1 MRALIAED
9 EAHLADDL
17 VRRLARLWPALEI
30 VGVVQDGLAARQ
42 ALIELAPDIAFLDIR
57 MPGLTGLDA
66 AKSAPPACRV
76 VFVTAHDEHAVAAF
90 EQAAADYLLKPVSDA
105 RLAKCITRLQ
115 HTMLQAAP
123 LQTDAL
129 LARLQGLLGATAKP
143 EPLRW
148 LRAQVGQDIR
158 LIAVADVCYFQA
170 GDKYTSVVTRDGE
183 YLLRTPLKELA
194 AQLDPELFWQIH
206 RGTLVNAQQIKAAKR
221 DLLGRFALTLRDRP
235 ETLAVSRSF
244 AHLFRQM

>member
-9 EAHLADDL
+9 ETHLADDL
-17 VRRLARLWPALEI
+17 VRRLTRLWPELDI

-57 MPGLTGLDA
+57 MPGLSGLDA

-105 RLAKCITRLQ
+105 RLEKCITRLQ
-115 HTMLQAAP
+115 QATLP
-123 LQTDAL
+123 QTDAL
-129 LARLQGLLGATAKP
+129 LAQLQNLLGTAAKP

-158 LIAVADVCYFQA
+158 LIAVADVCFFQA
-170 GDKYTSVVTRDGE
+170 TDKYTSVVTRDGE
-183 YLLRTPLKELA
+183 FLLRTPLKELA

-206 RGTLVNAQQIKAAKR
+206 RGTLVNAQQIKAARR

-235 ETLAVSRSF
+235 ETLSVSRSY

>member
-9 EAHLADDL
+9 ETHLADDL
-17 VRRLARLWPALEI
+17 VRRLARLWPELNI

-57 MPGLTGLDA
+57 MPGLSGLDA

-105 RLAKCITRLQ
+105 RLEKCITRLQ
-115 HTMLQAAP
+115 QATP
-123 LQTDAL
+123 PQTDAL
-129 LARLQGLLGATAKP
+129 LAQLQNLLGTAAKP

-170 GDKYTSVVTRDGE
+170 TDKYTSVVTRDGE
-183 YLLRTPLKELA
+183 FLLRTPLKELA

-206 RGTLVNAQQIKAAKR
+206 RGTLVNAQQIKAARR

-235 ETLAVSRSF
+235 EPLSVSRSY